1 MSLFSDWWE
10 FHSRSCDLLLP
21 WLPAP
26 FKSKYQNPGVHRI
39 VRTDSKIYCPLMPP
53 RTSLERAAKINR
65 NCSDDPAVRTVLV
78 PCFLHTNASVHHG
91 ITRFNGR
98 ICCPCGAI
106 PQRLGF
112 ISSDEHVSRPSYPR
126 AAEPMLSFPPSCC
139 SAGKISSLHSCVELS
154 TGLER
159 LHLWRDYCMPHI
171 LQRVS
176 KIKLGHALQQ
186 PGTHARSCMMTLR
199 CASCA
204 HAAATHA
211 PSCANRI
218 HIDDGN
224 EDLFN
229 FMTTLPEKETWVRC
243 ECARKR
249 TADDTFVTRRCV
261 RAHIHTHIPA
271 QQTPRHACAP
281 MSL

>member
-1 MSLFSDWWE
+1 MPLVRVSNE
-10 FHSRSCDLLLP
+10 RPRSI
-21 WLPAP
+21 AT
-26 FKSKYQNPGVHRI
+26 
-39 VRTDSKIYCPLMPP
+39 VRTTLPFGL
-53 RTSLERAAKINR
+53 
-65 NCSDDPAVRTVLV
+65 
-78 PCFLHTNASVHHG
+78 FLHTNASVHHG

-139 SAGKISSLHSCVELS
+139 SAGKISSLYSCVELS

-204 HAAATHA
+204 HAAANSRAELCKQDSH
-211 PSCANRI
+211 
-218 HIDDGN
+218 
-224 EDLFN
+224 
-229 FMTTLPEKETWVRC
+229 
-243 ECARKR
+243 
-249 TADDTFVTRRCV
+249 RRWK
-261 RAHIHTHIPA
+261 
-271 QQTPRHACAP
+271 
-281 MSL
+281 